1 MSTTQQIGISPPSGQ
16 VDVVEAK
23 VVADACATGSN
34 IAEDGLMTPM
44 TYESEENDEREI
56 HWTPKLSV
64 GIAEVDT
71 QHQRMI
77 GIYNLIVSIGR
88 TGERKKMAELLE
100 ELGNETF
107 AHFQYEEMLMS
118 EAGYEQIRA
127 HKEEH
132 SRLLNELGEQV
143 EDWRSRHISAS
154 ELARFMYRWL
164 IRHIVTTDVPM
175 GRELTREFL
184 RI

>member
-1 MSTTQQIGISPPSGQ
+1 MSTTQQIGISPPSGL
-16 VDVVEAK
+16 VDTTETKVTVDECATESGVVEDSL
-23 VVADACATGSN
+23 VT
-34 IAEDGLMTPM
+34 LMAH
-44 TYESEENDEREI
+44 ESEENEERGI

-77 GIYNLIVSIGR
+77 GIYNLIVSIDI
-88 TGERKKMAELLE
+88 TGERKNMAELLE

-107 AHFQYEEMLMS
+107 AHFQYEERLML
-118 EAGYEQIRA
+118 EAGYEQIRE

-132 SRLLNELGEQV
+132 SKLLNELGEQV
-143 EDWRSRHISAS
+143 EDWRSRRISAS
-154 ELARFMYRWL
+154 DLARFMYRWL

>member
-1 MSTTQQIGISPPSGQ
+1 MGTTQQIGISPPGELVDMTEAKAAADGCATES
-16 VDVVEAK
+16 DVVE
-23 VVADACATGSN
+23 
-34 IAEDGLMTPM
+34 DGLTTLMAC
-44 TYESEENDEREI
+44 EDEENEERGI
-56 HWTPKLSV
+56 HWNPKLSV

-77 GIYNLIVSIGR
+77 GIYNLIVSIGI

-107 AHFQYEEMLMS
+107 AHFQYEERLML
-118 EAGYEQIRA
+118 EAGYEHIRE

-132 SRLLNELGEQV
+132 ARLLNELGEQV
-143 EDWRSRHISAS
+143 EDWRSGRIPAS

-175 GRELTREFL
+175 GRALTREFL

>member
-1 MSTTQQIGISPPSGQ
+1 MSTTQQIGISPPSGL
-16 VDVVEAK
+16 VDMIEAK
-23 VVADACATGSN
+23 VTIDKRTTESGVV
-34 IAEDGLMTPM
+34 EDGLVTPM
-44 TYESEENDEREI
+44 SCESEENDERGI
-56 HWTPKLSV
+56 HWAQKLSV
-64 GIAEVDT
+64 GIAEIDK

-77 GIYNLIVSIGR
+77 GIYNLIVSVGI

-107 AHFQYEEMLMS
+107 AHFQYEETLML
-118 EAGYEQIRA
+118 EAGYEQIRE

-132 SRLLNELGEQV
+132 SKLLNELGEQV
-143 EDWRSRHISAS
+143 DDWRSRRISAS

-164 IRHIVTTDVPM
+164 MRHIVTTDVPM